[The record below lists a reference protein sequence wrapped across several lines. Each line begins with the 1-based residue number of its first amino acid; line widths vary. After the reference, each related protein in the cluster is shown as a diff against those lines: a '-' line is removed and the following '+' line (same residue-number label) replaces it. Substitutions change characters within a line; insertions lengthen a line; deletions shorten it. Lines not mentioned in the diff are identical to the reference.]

1 MGGAPEPKILMQ
13 EVERYDCDDKE
24 ASFHVSLKVFLQ
36 VARDLTHGKLLTIVQ
51 ETIWED
57 NIRRTKQKTLI
68 VFSNEVF
75 QILG

>member
-1 MGGAPEPKILMQ
+1 MFP
-13 EVERYDCDDKE
+13 
-24 ASFHVSLKVFLQ
+24 LKVFYQ

-75 QILG
+75 QIFG